1 MSAPIWMAAPPE
13 VHSTLLSSG
22 PGPGPLHAAA
32 QAWLSLS
39 TAYAETADEL
49 TALLAAV
56 QAGDWDGPTSMA
68 YVAGHLPYLGWLVQ
82 ASADGAAIAA
92 QHQTAAGA
100 YTSAL
105 AAMPTPAELAA
116 NHAAHAALVATN
128 FFGVNTIPIALNEA
142 DYARMWVQAA
152 AVMSTYQTIASTALA
167 AVPQTTAAPQIVAA
181 DAQLVAAAE
190 ALPLPPDQQLDF
202 FRWLQDI
209 GYIDFYDTYIQPL
222 INALSEL
229 PFFQAMFSGFDPYL
243 VILGNPLTYFSPF
256 NIAFALGYPMDIG
269 SYVAFLSQMFA
280 FVALDLTA
288 AFASGNPA
296 TISFTILFVTV
307 EIIGTVITDTIALLK
322 TLLEQ
327 TLVIIAAVVPLLTT
341 PLVPLAAGAVLAPIG
356 IKGLAALAAVPP
368 PPAPVAPV
376 PPPLA
381 ALAPTVPTSA
391 PAPTPAPA
399 EATVSTATPATSPPP
414 TAAPPT
420 VTGAGIASPLDA
432 FGYLVG
438 SLSSDA
444 KRSAATGARKK
455 AREPDA
461 AEASAAGAPAPAA
474 AAATR
479 RKRAKA
485 KEIDRGWGF
494 MDLESDDDPPEPWV
508 GTSNQG
514 GGALGFAGTVRRDS
528 AERAAGLITLADDA
542 YADGPRAPVMPST
555 WDPHAAAPPGAPDS

>member
-13 VHSTLLSSG
+13 VHSALLSSG

-82 ASADGAAIAA
+82 ASADGAAMAA
-92 QHQTAAGA
+92 QHETAASA

-105 AAMPTPAELAA
+105 AAMPTLAELAA

-152 AVMSTYQTIASTALA
+152 TVMSTYQTIASTALA
-167 AVPQTTAAPQIVAA
+167 AVPQTSAAPQIVAG
-181 DAQLVAAAE
+181 DAQRAAATE
-190 ALPLPPDQQLDF
+190 ALPLPPDQQMDF

-209 GYIDFYDTYIQPL
+209 GYIDFYDKYIQPL
-222 INALSEL
+222 IDALSEL

-269 SYVAFLSQMFA
+269 TYVAFLSQMFA

-327 TLVIIAAVVPLLTT
+327 TLVIIAAVVPLLTA
-341 PLVPLAAGAVLAPIG
+341 PLLPLAAGAVLTPIG
-356 IKGLAALAAVPP
+356 IKGLTALAAIP
-368 PPAPVAPV
+368 PPAAPV
-376 PPPLA
+376 IPVPSPLA
-381 ALAPTVPTSA
+381 ALAPTIPSSA
-391 PAPTPAPA
+391 PTATPTPA
-399 EATVSTATPATSPPP
+399 EVTVSAPPSTTTPPP

-420 VTGAGIASPLDA
+420 VTGAGVPANMEA
-432 FGYLVG
+432 FGYLMG
-438 SLSSDA
+438 GLSLDA
-444 KRSAATGARKK
+444 KRPSGTGARKK
-455 AREPDA
+455 APESDA
-461 AEASAAGAPAPAA
+461 ADAPAPAA
-474 AAATR
+474 PTQEQAATQR
-479 RKRAKA
+479 RKKAKL

-494 MDLESDDDPPEPWV
+494 MDLDSDTEPLKPPV
-508 GTSNQG
+508 AASSQNGGT
-514 GGALGFAGTVRRDS
+514 LGFAGTVRRS
-528 AERAAGLITLADDA
+528 GATHPTGLITLVDDA
-542 YADGPRAPVMPST
+542 FDESRRTPLIPST
-555 WDPHAAAPPGAPDS
+555 WDRDAAAPPDSAGG